1 MGLAS
6 LFVDL
11 GAFLADGDGG
21 TAVALVRC
29 DELDAA
35 VTVAVVV
42 PVHKSRYPLA
52 RLRLAGDVRRQ
63 RKLVRR
69 FASLT
74 VTSHWCR
81 DRIGHFLCLRPLSG

>member
-11 GAFLADGDGG
+11 GAFQADCDGG

-35 VTVAVVV
+35 VTVALVV
-42 PVHKSRYPLA
+42 PIHTSGYPLA
-52 RLRLAGDVRRQ
+52 RPRMAGERSAGVIRSILGCAEQ
-63 RKLVRR
+63 
-69 FASLT
+69 
-74 VTSHWCR
+74 
-81 DRIGHFLCLRPLSG
+81 